1 MSDNNQNGNLNA
13 RSDVHVPT
21 VYKDKLDYVLKDSN
35 IKNIAITA
43 PYDSGKTSFLKTY
56 FKNREAS
63 YKRYIRGY
71 NFAVRIINSVKE
83 KFFFNP
89 QLLSEIKD
97 YEFIN
102 IPNFFETETRLKDKK
117 TDTSRPEGQEDNSNN
132 LEVQL
137 EKNIIEQLLYK
148 TDTKRYP
155 DSNLKRLKRHS
166 AFSIIM
172 SFICVL
178 TIIAYLV
185 RIFVNNPSLKWWNS
199 LPMWNNWKFQAIS
212 ILIVLIGCGKFF
224 SFLVHSVGQM
234 KLQANANAGSVE
246 LTGNLGEKDYQ
257 INLFNYY
264 GDELQYYF
272 QRNSIR
278 IVIFEDLDRFNNP
291 IIFQKLRGLNNN
303 LNKAGLN
310 IVFIYSVKDK
320 IFALQES
327 ETSPAALR
335 TKFFDI
341 IIPIFPIH
349 SYRDSRKV
357 FVKER
362 NKYEILSSE
371 QDRKEE
377 SEDYFSERDDEL
389 EEKESSNLKI
399 DEKYLAGLGLYI
411 LDTREI
417 INIISE
423 TNFYAAELPLKLLES
438 KNAMNKLL
446 AMMVYKNVMPQDFD
460 NLSSGKES
468 QLATFIKDIDN
479 LRISWLNIKTND
491 NNQKINELKEKI
503 EKISE
508 KLTTDINLLMKIR
521 LQELMNDNGGNEVRL
536 GNVYYSSADDF
547 SKIHEFWKGCLA
559 DNLHYMSYYGRDN
572 VVDNLDNSE
581 QELFRKALAN
591 NKFTANGI
599 IDAYKQQQDQLRKD
613 NVQLQKQ
620 SYQLGVGDLLKIYL
634 DEDTQNIIP
643 DKIKKLVNNDLKF
656 IKVHHVMEYLIKQG
670 LIGFDFAD
678 YISPDPY
685 NLVGED
691 LFLVRSA
698 INRTNI
704 ENDNYRLLN
713 VKGVMRELD
722 LLDDTA
728 ITYSYAYSPDILVA
742 LADGTDKHYR
752 YLLAL
757 MDRVHE
763 KQHYRF
769 ILTALEIKIP
779 KPDEVKS
786 ILLGISH
793 EWSTF
798 YKEVFS
804 PNDNDLQVE
813 VTRQL
818 LICLEHH
825 VYENLFQELSK
836 DKIFENNLF
845 EGELIVLDN
854 KRLDKIF
861 NNTPDKYLY
870 PDLSFAEGQPI
881 LLKLIQNQWYKK
893 NSVNFTII
901 FEQYFNNDFSK
912 MVHNTDKCGFSNQ
925 YIKENIFD
933 YYEEK
938 QNAKYDDII
947 AISEFLDTDKADNKT
962 YFVSLIDVYLK
973 TDIKFDDK
981 EKADLVDKVNLID
994 LIAKKQLKKE
1004 VLEKLISQN
1013 KLIYREEI
1021 FRALYDAGYSEASLK
1036 YALKFETSD
1045 NLNVFYD
1052 KINWNFTMQHLSE
1065 TKYPKHIVEM
1075 IDRTKPNFSLSNCT
1089 TKSLRILI
1097 KNAKNLVVIDKL
1109 LTFKDMEQDLKDE
1122 LINRI
1127 FGDNALKAKFS
1138 KEQISDFYFNDPN
1151 YISSWPIGKN
1161 TSISRSGHEE
1171 QISRWGIIMA
1181 KYGLTSRRSN
1191 SIMLKSLNDYFK

>member
-1 MSDNNQNGNLNA
+1 M
-13 RSDVHVPT
+13 
-21 VYKDKLDYVLKDSN
+21 
-35 IKNIAITA
+35 
-43 PYDSGKTSFLKTY
+43 
-56 FKNREAS
+56 
-63 YKRYIRGY
+63 
-71 NFAVRIINSVKE
+71 
-83 KFFFNP
+83 
-89 QLLSEIKD
+89 
-97 YEFIN
+97 
-102 IPNFFETETRLKDKK
+102 
-117 TDTSRPEGQEDNSNN
+117 
-132 LEVQL
+132 
-137 EKNIIEQLLYK
+137 
-148 TDTKRYP
+148 
-155 DSNLKRLKRHS
+155 
-166 AFSIIM
+166 
-172 SFICVL
+172 
-178 TIIAYLV
+178 
-185 RIFVNNPSLKWWNS
+185 
-199 LPMWNNWKFQAIS
+199 
-212 ILIVLIGCGKFF
+212 
-224 SFLVHSVGQM
+224 
-234 KLQANANAGSVE
+234 
-246 LTGNLGEKDYQ
+246 
-257 INLFNYY
+257 
-264 GDELQYYF
+264 
-272 QRNSIR
+272 
-278 IVIFEDLDRFNNP
+278 
-291 IIFQKLRGLNNN
+291 
-303 LNKAGLN
+303 
-310 IVFIYSVKDK
+310 
-320 IFALQES
+320 
-327 ETSPAALR
+327 
-335 TKFFDI
+335 
-341 IIPIFPIH
+341 
-349 SYRDSRKV
+349 
-357 FVKER
+357 
-362 NKYEILSSE
+362 
-371 QDRKEE
+371 
-377 SEDYFSERDDEL
+377 
-389 EEKESSNLKI
+389 
-399 DEKYLAGLGLYI
+399 
-411 LDTREI
+411 DTREI

-804 PNDNDLQVE
+804 SNDNDLQVE

-981 EKADLVDKVNLID
+981 EKAEYGIIYARREVPFRLGGSLSFFLFFYSFFPGRLPTGRNALALSCAADMALKVLLWYAGEKVTSHPNQSGGENNRAEGSSENSTSTSIRGSKAPRKQSSSAVSVSFRGIRNRFLVMMLPS
-994 LIAKKQLKKE
+994 AFG
-1004 VLEKLISQN
+1004 S
-1013 KLIYREEI
+1013 RW
-1021 FRALYDAGYSEASLK
+1021 LYASLVSGRL
-1036 YALKFETSD
+1036 YS
-1045 NLNVFYD
+1045 
-1052 KINWNFTMQHLSE
+1052 S
-1065 TKYPKHIVEM
+1065 
-1075 IDRTKPNFSLSNCT
+1075 RTISPP
-1089 TKSLRILI
+1089 
-1097 KNAKNLVVIDKL
+1097 
-1109 LTFKDMEQDLKDE
+1109 DL
-1122 LINRI
+1122 
-1127 FGDNALKAKFS
+1127 
-1138 KEQISDFYFNDPN
+1138 
-1151 YISSWPIGKN
+1151 
-1161 TSISRSGHEE
+1161 
-1171 QISRWGIIMA
+1171 
-1181 KYGLTSRRSN
+1181 
-1191 SIMLKSLNDYFK
+1191 

>member
-21 VYKDKLDYVLKDSN
+21 VYKDKLDHVLKDSN

-56 FKNREAS
+56 FKNREIS
-63 YKRYIRGY
+63 YKWYIRGY
-71 NFAVRIINSVKE
+71 NFAVRKINSVKE
-83 KFFFNP
+83 KFFFRP
-89 QLLSEIKD
+89 KLLSEIKD

-102 IPNFFETETRLKDKK
+102 IPNFFETKDKESTNPDPK
-117 TDTSRPEGQEDNSNN
+117 DPKNDSND

-148 TDTKRYP
+148 TNTKKYP
-155 DSNLKRLKRHS
+155 DSNLKRLEKHS
-166 AFSIIM
+166 SFSIIM
-172 SFICVL
+172 SFICL
-178 TIIAYLV
+178 ITIIAYLI
-185 RIFVNNPSLKWWNS
+185 RLFVKNPSLKWWNS
-199 LPMWNNWKFQAIS
+199 LPIWNNSWFQIFS
-212 ILIVLIGCGKFF
+212 FLVVLIGSVRFF
-224 SFLVHSVGQM
+224 SLLVHSVGQM

-362 NKYEILSSE
+362 NKYEILSSR
-371 QDRKEE
+371 QDRKEK
-377 SEDYFSERDDEL
+377 SEDYFSERDAEL

-423 TNFYAAELPLKLLES
+423 TNFYAAELPLKLLRS

-468 QLATFIKDIDN
+468 QLATFIKDTQT
-479 LRISWLNIKTND
+479 LRMSWLDGKTND
-491 NNQKINELKEKI
+491 NNKKIREIDERIK
-503 EKISE
+503 KISE

-521 LQELMNDNGGNEVRL
+521 LQELIDDNGGSQVKL
-536 GNVYYSSADDF
+536 GNVYYSSTDDI
-547 SKIHEFWKGCLA
+547 SRIHEFWKECLANDLHYKSSYGYDHVA
-559 DNLHYMSYYGRDN
+559 DNLDKN
-572 VVDNLDNSE
+572 E
-581 QELFRKALAN
+581 QEMFKTVIDSNEFTTNSVIN
-591 NKFTANGI
+591 NYRQRQN
-599 IDAYKQQQDQLRKD
+599 QLRKD
-613 NVQLQKQ
+613 NERFQKQ

-634 DEDTQNIIP
+634 DEGTQKIIP
-643 DKIKKLVNNDLKF
+643 DEIKKIVNKDLKF
-656 IKVHHVMEYLIKQG
+656 IRDHHVMEYLIKQG

-698 INRTNI
+698 VNRTNI
-704 ENDNYRLLN
+704 EDENYRLLN

-722 LLDDTA
+722 LLDNTA
-728 ITYSYAYSPDILVA
+728 VTYSYAYSPDILAA
-742 LADGTDKHYR
+742 LADENNTSRYQ

-757 MDRVHE
+757 LNRVHE
-763 KQHYRF
+763 KKHYKF
-769 ILTALEIKIP
+769 VLTAIEIKIP
-779 KPDEVKS
+779 KPDEIKS
-786 ILLGISH
+786 ILLGISQ
-793 EWSTF
+793 EWPTY

-804 PNDNDLQVE
+804 LNDNDFQVE
-813 VTRQL
+813 ITRPL
-818 LICLEHH
+818 LICLEQNA
-825 VYENLFQELSK
+825 YENLFQELSK
-836 DKIFENNLF
+836 GKIFENKSF
-845 EGELIVLDN
+845 EDELIVLDN
-854 KRLDKIF
+854 KQLDKIF
-861 NNTPDKYLY
+861 ANTQDKYLY
-870 PDLSFAEGQPI
+870 PDLSFAKGQSL
-881 LLKLIQNQWYKK
+881 LLKLIENQWYEK
-893 NSVNFTII
+893 NSINFAII

-912 MVHNTDKCGFSNQ
+912 MMNNTDKAGFSNQ
-925 YIKENIFD
+925 YIKESIFD
-933 YYEEK
+933 YYKKK
-938 QNAKYDDII
+938 QNAKYNDII
-947 AISEFLDTDKADNKT
+947 AISKFLNTNKSDNKT
-962 YFVSLIDVYLK
+962 YLVPLIDVYLK
-973 TDIKFDDK
+973 TDVKFNNK
-981 EKADLVDKVNLID
+981 EKADLIDKVNLID
-994 LIAKKQLKKE
+994 LITNKKIEKDVLVQLIDE
-1004 VLEKLISQN
+1004 D
-1013 KLIYREEI
+1013 KLIYEKSL
-1021 FRALYDAGYSEASLK
+1021 FYALCKTGYLDASLE
-1036 YALKFETSD
+1036 YALRYETP
-1045 NLNVFYD
+1045 N
-1052 KINWNFTMQHLSE
+1052 NFTDFYYDMEWDFVMKYLSKS
-1065 TKYPKHIVEM
+1065 KYVVRLVGL
-1075 IDRTKPNFSLSNCT
+1075 IDKSNLSFSLSNCSN
-1089 TKSLRILI
+1089 KAIHILI
-1097 KNAKNLVVIDKL
+1097 KNTQNIELVRHL
-1109 LTFKDMEQDLKDE
+1109 LTFNDMSPELKDE
-1122 LINRI
+1122 LIERI
-1127 FGDNALKAKFS
+1127 FEDSNLKAQFS
-1138 KEQISDFYFNDPN
+1138 KDEISGFYFNNPN

-1161 TSISRSGHEE
+1161 TSIPVSGYEK
-1171 QISRWGIIMA
+1171 QIDRWTKIMA
-1181 KYGLTSRRSN
+1181 KYHLTSKRSKN
-1191 SIMLKSLNDYFK
+1191 IMLKSLDGYFK